1 MTEKEKDRFIGEC
14 ECIYSDDR
22 ENILVALSI
31 AEAEYEG
38 NNKEIERIKGAYQ
51 KVGIDPNAMIETNKG
66 IIKRFAG
73 TRRKVGNVKLC
84 SE

>member
-22 ENILVALSI
+22 DNILVALSI
-31 AEAEYEG
+31 AKEKYEDIS
-38 NNKEIERIKGAYQ
+38 KEIERIKGVYQ
-51 KVGIDPNAMIETNKG
+51 KIGIDPDAMIETNKG
-66 IIKRFAG
+66 IVKRFTE
-73 TRRKVGNVKLC
+73 TRRKVGNTKLC

>member
-31 AEAEYEG
+31 AKEKYED
-38 NNKEIERIKGAYQ
+38 NNREIERIKGAYQ
-51 KVGIDPNAMIETNKG
+51 KVGVDPDAMIETNKG
-66 IIKRFAG
+66 IIKRFVV

-84 SE
+84 DE